1 MNDRITCDPTV
12 LLGKPTIKGTRI
24 AVELIMDRLADG
36 WSAEQI
42 VSSYT
47 NLQTEDVLAS
57 ISFAAQML
65 REEQFIAVG
74 KLEAAASKIP
84 SALREIRCRRRC
96 CRRRRWRCRRGY
108 VDRV

>member
-65 REEQFIAVG
+65 REEQFIAVS
-74 KLEAAASKIP
+74 KLQAA
-84 SALREIRCRRRC
+84 
-96 CRRRRWRCRRGY
+96 
-108 VDRV
+108 DT

>member
-42 VSSYT
+42 VSAYT

-65 REEQFIAVG
+65 REEQFIAVS
-74 KLEAAASKIP
+74 KLQAA
-84 SALREIRCRRRC
+84 
-96 CRRRRWRCRRGY
+96 
-108 VDRV
+108 DT

>member
-47 NLQTEDVLAS
+47 HLQPEDVLAS

-65 REEQFIAVG
+65 REEQFIAVS
-74 KLEAAASKIP
+74 KLQAA
-84 SALREIRCRRRC
+84 
-96 CRRRRWRCRRGY
+96 
-108 VDRV
+108 DT

>member
-42 VSSYT
+42 VSAYT

-65 REEQFIAVG
+65 KEEQFIAVS
-74 KLEAAASKIP
+74 KLQAA
-84 SALREIRCRRRC
+84 
-96 CRRRRWRCRRGY
+96 
-108 VDRV
+108 DT

>member
-36 WSAEQI
+36 WSVEQI
-42 VSSYT
+42 VSAYT
-47 NLQTEDVLAS
+47 NLQAEDVLAS
-57 ISFAAQML
+57 ISFAAQIL

-74 KLEAAASKIP
+74 KLQAADSK
-84 SALREIRCRRRC
+84 S
-96 CRRRRWRCRRGY
+96 
-108 VDRV
+108 

>member
-12 LLGKPTIKGTRI
+12 LLGKPIIKGTRI

-36 WSAEQI
+36 WSVEQI
-42 VSSYT
+42 VSAYT
-47 NLQTEDVLAS
+47 NVQTEDVLAS

-74 KLEAAASKIP
+74 KLEAAASKTESLIP
-84 SALREIRCRRRC
+84 H
-96 CRRRRWRCRRGY
+96 
-108 VDRV
+108 V